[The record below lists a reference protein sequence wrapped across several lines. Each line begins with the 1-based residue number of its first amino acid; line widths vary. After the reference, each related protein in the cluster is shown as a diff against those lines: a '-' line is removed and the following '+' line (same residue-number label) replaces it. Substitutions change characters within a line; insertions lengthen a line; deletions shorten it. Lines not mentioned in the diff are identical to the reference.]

1 MNKLIDLLTHRH
13 LVWQGNREQPVTE
26 TIASGFSEVDSVLAG
41 GFPLQGVIE
50 LDTSVGI
57 GELRFLLP
65 SLAKQTRLVAFIHP
79 PAQVNAQAL
88 VHAGVAAERVLVIE
102 PKTTQEA
109 LWAAEWCAKSG
120 ACASVLL
127 WQDDLAIHQIKRL
140 QLAAAGGEAQVWLLR
155 HDIRESLALP
165 WTLSMRLLATEEGLE
180 AMVNKRKGGWSS
192 RTFKVNFQPQ
202 WADLVLTPEPSAE
215 IFPFQAMQHAA
226 K

>member
-65 SLAKQTRLVAFIHP
+65 SLAKQTQLVAFIHP

-102 PKTTQEA
+102 FQNNARGLVGGRMVCQK
-109 LWAAEWCAKSG
+109 WCVCQRST
-120 ACASVLL
+120 
-127 WQDDLAIHQIKRL
+127 LA
-140 QLAAAGGEAQVWLLR
+140 G
-155 HDIRESLALP
+155 
-165 WTLSMRLLATEEGLE
+165 
-180 AMVNKRKGGWSS
+180 
-192 RTFKVNFQPQ
+192 
-202 WADLVLTPEPSAE
+202 
-215 IFPFQAMQHAA
+215 
-226 K
+226 